1 MAKQHHDLAR
11 SDLARTDL
19 PRTTMVS
26 CSRRSAVR
34 AVFRRGPRQISR
46 GRAAGADRFPLA
58 RGSSQLALSPCFVSA
73 TARWPCP
80 GAAYQGPAAA
90 CTRFGPKSNGQ
101 REAERPSRR
110 LAPQSDRSPH
120 RLTLL
125 SPGGGRQRL
134 PIPAFAIGK
143 IAARMGPMILVGD
156 ALALPIMRLPM
167 RAL

>member
-1 MAKQHHDLAR
+1 MAKQHHDLP
-11 SDLARTDL
+11 RTDL
-19 PRTTMVS
+19 TRTDLARTTMVS

-58 RGSSQLALSPCFVSA
+58 RSSSQLALGACFVSA

-90 CTRFGPKSNGQ
+90 CTRLGPKPNGQ
-101 REAERPSRR
+101 REAESRC

-120 RLTLL
+120 RLALL
-125 SPGGGRQRL
+125 SAGGGRQRL

-143 IAARMGPMILVGD
+143 IAARMGAMILARG
-156 ALALPIMRLPM
+156 ALALPIMRL
-167 RAL
+167 